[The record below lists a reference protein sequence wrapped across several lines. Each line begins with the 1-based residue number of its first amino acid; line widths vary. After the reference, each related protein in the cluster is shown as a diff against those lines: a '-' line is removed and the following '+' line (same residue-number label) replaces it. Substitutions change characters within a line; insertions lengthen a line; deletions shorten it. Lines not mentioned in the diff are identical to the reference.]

1 MTKDFLDTPDND
13 TLATESE
20 EALVPLDLNA
30 ESARILNQIIEA
42 SDAQQT
48 QDLVQ
53 LFNNNQNK
61 KTLVRIDKLSGL
73 QDNLVDQFV
82 KRIAERPDA
91 ISNKELMD
99 GLKVVQDIIERGQR
113 QVCNPDAP
121 QTLIQ
126 INQQDNSVNIGND
139 SGSALNRESRE
150 RVKNAI
156 MGLLQN
162 LPATTVVPT
171 HETEISENLDT
182 SEEDPDE

>member
-1 MTKDFLDTPDND
+1 MTKDFLDAQDND
-13 TLATESE
+13 ILATESE
-20 EALVPLDLNA
+20 DALIPLDLNV

-139 SGSALNRESRE
+139 SSSELNRESRE

-156 MGLLQN
+156 LGLLQN
-162 LPATTVVPT
+162 LPATTTLPVQ
-171 HETEISENLDT
+171 EIEISENLDNN
-182 SEEDPDE
+182 EEDSDT